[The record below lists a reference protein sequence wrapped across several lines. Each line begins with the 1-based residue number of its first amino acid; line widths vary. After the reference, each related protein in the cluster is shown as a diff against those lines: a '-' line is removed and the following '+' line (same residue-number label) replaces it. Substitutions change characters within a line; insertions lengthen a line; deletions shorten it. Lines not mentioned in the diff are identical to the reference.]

1 VNYLQPLD
9 KLELRST
16 IYKVLQPHFLV
27 VKKDASQALVACQSA
42 AEELMRLL
50 DAALSNSTIKE
61 ANVLADKKGEAN
73 KPKVGGH

>member
-1 VNYLQPLD
+1 
-9 KLELRST
+9 
-16 IYKVLQPHFLV
+16 